1 MNSYTKT
8 LATVLIG
15 AAMLASTGC
24 ASITRGTEQDLAVE
38 SNPAGASV
46 TLSNGMKGTTPT
58 SFKVKRKDSL
68 TVTVQKPGY
77 KTAHVQVVPKVS
89 DNGAA
94 GMAGNLLFGGIIG
107 VGVDAANGANK
118 DLQPNPV
125 KVMLEKAK

>member
-1 MNSYTKT
+1 MNRYTKT
-8 LATVLIG
+8 LATALIG
-15 AAMLASTGC
+15 SVMLLSSGC
-24 ASITRGTEQDLAVE
+24 ATITRGTEQDLAVE
-38 SNPAGASV
+38 SDPAGATV

-77 KTAHVQVVPKVS
+77 KATTVQVIPKVS

-107 VGVDAANGANK
+107 VGVDAANGATK
-118 DLQPNPV
+118 DLTPNPV
-125 KVMLEKAK
+125 KVTLEKAK

>member
-1 MNSYTKT
+1 MNRYTKT
-8 LATVLIG
+8 LATALIG
-15 AAMLASTGC
+15 SAMLLSSGC
-24 ASITRGTEQDLAVE
+24 ATITRGTEQDLAVE
-38 SNPAGASV
+38 SDPAGATV

-77 KTAHVQVVPKVS
+77 KATTVQVIPKVS

-118 DLQPNPV
+118 DLTPNPV
-125 KVMLEKAK
+125 KVTLEKAK

>member
-1 MNSYTKT
+1 MSRYTKT
-8 LATVLIG
+8 LTVALIG
-15 AAMLASTGC
+15 SAMLLSTGC
-24 ASITRGTEQDLAVE
+24 ATITRGTEQDLAVE
-38 SNPAGASV
+38 SDPAGASV

-77 KTAHVQVVPKVS
+77 KTATVQVTPKVS

-118 DLQPNPV
+118 DLTPNPV
-125 KVMLEKAK
+125 KVTLQKSR